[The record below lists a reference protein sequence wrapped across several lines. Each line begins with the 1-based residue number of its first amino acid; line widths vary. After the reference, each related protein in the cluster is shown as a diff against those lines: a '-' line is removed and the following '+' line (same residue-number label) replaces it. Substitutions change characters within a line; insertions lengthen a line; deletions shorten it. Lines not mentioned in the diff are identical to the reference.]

1 MKKLMLTLAI
11 GLSGLTLPALA
22 QAQPEMLCDADGD
35 GFVSWDELDGFYYPD
50 VTTEGFEQADQDDDG
65 LLTYDEV
72 ETARGEGLIP
82 PSDM

>member
-1 MKKLMLTLAI
+1 MKKLMLTLAL
-11 GLSGLTLPALA
+11 GVTLPAFA
-22 QAQPEMLCDADGD
+22 QAQAEMLCDADGD
-35 GFVSWDELDGFYYPD
+35 GFLTWDELDAFYYPD
-50 VTTEGFEQADQDDDG
+50 VTHEDFAKADQDDDG